1 MTEEKNPTFGIEPGS
16 VAASYSQAEQS
27 AMDEYMKGAGDD
39 STAAEEDSSEPDDS
53 TTPDGADD
61 HTDGAEEVS
70 AEDETEASEPWSSS
84 FDPAQWDGRS
94 ETLPDDVRPYVENI
108 RKTMERG
115 LHGKFQELASLR
127 KEYESKLESLQSA
140 KTPTPGQNP
149 NDVPPPPPT
158 SDMTYEEQVEAQN
171 KRDEWF
177 MRREVERK
185 FSELPQFQ
193 QVNQMAMQQ
202 QAADRTNLVRSQP
215 GFTPEVGAAM
225 AQIAESHPA
234 YARLLDTDESALV
247 LFQMA
252 KIAVD
257 NATLRSG
264 TDKAKQVAATE
275 AGAVVKKK
283 ASAGQNAISRAGGTR
298 KATAADNFAKWGFAD
313 AEKAALEA
321 WEAGR
326 SG

>member
-1 MTEEKNPTFGIEPGS
+1 MTEEKNPTFGVEPGS

-39 STAAEEDSSEPDDS
+39 STAAEEDSSDEPTVAS
-53 TTPDGADD
+53 TTDD
-61 HTDGAEEVS
+61 YTDEVEEVS
-70 AEDETEASEPWSSS
+70 AEDETEASEPEPVK
-84 FDPAQWDGRS
+84 FDPDQWDGKNES
-94 ETLPDDVRPYVENI
+94 LPEDVRPYVENI

-140 KTPTPGQNP
+140 KTPTPGQNS